1 MHSKI
6 HREST
11 RLISHDEADAAFQA
25 MKHALST
32 APVLE
37 MPVFDKLFVIDC
49 DASGSRFGAVLHQ
62 DSGLL
67 AFFSHPFAV
76 WHLKLVT
83 YQRELIGLMQAVRH

>member
-6 HREST
+6 HRKST
-11 RLISHDEADAAFQA
+11 WLISHDEADAAFQA
-25 MKHALST
+25 LKYALST

-62 DSGLL
+62 DSGPL

-76 WHLKLVT
+76 WHLKLVA
-83 YQRELIGLMQAVRH
+83 YQ